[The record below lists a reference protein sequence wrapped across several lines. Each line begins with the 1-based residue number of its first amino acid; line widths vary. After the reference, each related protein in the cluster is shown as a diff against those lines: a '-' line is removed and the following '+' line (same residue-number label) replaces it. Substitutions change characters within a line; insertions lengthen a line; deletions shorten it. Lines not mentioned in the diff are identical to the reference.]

1 MIETAITVT
10 QGLNIDALCQQLRT
24 GQHIVFHAAL
34 YSNFAGSRV
43 EQVLTDRLS
52 SSPQT
57 KLYLIEQA
65 FDPSCG
71 WHTEFGQILRQQLTL
86 AEIEQ
91 LFQQSRHW
99 CQKLHQLYPHQV
111 EYLISDLLPCQ
122 PILVI
127 DNHIFSGQYA
137 HAEIGA
143 PQGIW
148 LQINGQI
155 LAIDCATTHSWL
167 QQAAQLTELSPAQI
181 SFYRYMAECRHVIKN
196 ATRFDSTHVYKN

>member
-1 MIETAITVT
+1 MIETAIKVT

-43 EQVLTDRLS
+43 EQALTDRLS

-65 FDPSCG
+65 FAPNCG
-71 WHTEFGQILRQQLTL
+71 WHLEFGQILRQQLTL
-86 AEIEQ
+86 VETAQ

-99 CQKLHQLYPHQV
+99 CQKLHQLYPHQI
-111 EYLISDLLPCQ
+111 EYLISGQLPCQ

-137 HAEIGA
+137 HAEVGA

-148 LQINGQI
+148 LHIDGQI
-155 LAIDCATTHSWL
+155 LAIDCATAHSWL
-167 QQAAQLTELSPAQI
+167 QQPAQLTELSAAQQSI
-181 SFYRYMAECRHVIKN
+181 YRYMAECRHAINN
-196 ATRFDSTHVYKN
+196 ATRFYAHHVDQN